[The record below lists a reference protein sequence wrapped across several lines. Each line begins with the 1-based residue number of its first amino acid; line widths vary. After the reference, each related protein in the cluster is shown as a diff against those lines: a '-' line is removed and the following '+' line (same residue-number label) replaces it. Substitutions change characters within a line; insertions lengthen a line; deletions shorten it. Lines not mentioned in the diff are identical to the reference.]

1 MTQLFRPTKETI
13 LVTGLNAMTQAN
25 EALQEINR
33 NLAHENAKLSSKVA
47 NLTERVL
54 TDSIEKE

>member
-1 MTQLFRPTKETI
+1 MSLFKPSKETI

-25 EALQEINR
+25 EALLEINR
-33 NLAHENAKLSSKVA
+33 NLSEENAELSSKVA
-47 NLTERVL
+47 NLTQRVV

>member
-1 MTQLFRPTKETI
+1 MTLFQPTKESI

-33 NLAHENAKLSSKVA
+33 NLSEENKELSAKVA
-47 NLTERVL
+47 NLTERVV